1 MKSTKI
7 LIYLYKTKLI
17 YILVSLIIL
26 SFTVQI
32 VDLIELTRININ
44 KSNFAFENIL
54 KMSFLKLPFLI
65 NEILPFIVII
75 STAFYFKNLIDNN
88 EFVSMRN
95 VGLSILNIFYP
106 AGFAVISIGIFS
118 LLILNPIS
126 SISMSYYQKYETNK
140 NITNSIIK
148 LKDGDIW
155 IKNQFEDK

>member
-65 NEILPFIVII
+65 NEILPFIIII

-106 AGFAVISIGIFS
+106 AGFAVISIGISSKITTRKMQPEILSPHFS
-118 LLILNPIS
+118 YLVEEK
-126 SISMSYYQKYETNK
+126 QRRRK
-140 NITNSIIK
+140 N
-148 LKDGDIW
+148 
-155 IKNQFEDK
+155 